1 MKKRSILH
9 QFTEKADL
17 PGESLPLQSIV
28 ELCGNNR
35 VLVENHR
42 GVTEYT
48 DERIGVRVRF
58 GTILIVGEGLKLCRM
73 SGCQL
78 VILGQIHG
86 IQLLRG

>member
-1 MKKRSILH
+1 MKKRSIIH

-28 ELCGNNR
+28 EICGNNR

-48 DERIGVRVRF
+48 EERIGVRVRF
-58 GTILIVGEGLKLCRM
+58 GMVCIVGEGLRLCRM

-78 VILGQIHG
+78 VITGRIQD